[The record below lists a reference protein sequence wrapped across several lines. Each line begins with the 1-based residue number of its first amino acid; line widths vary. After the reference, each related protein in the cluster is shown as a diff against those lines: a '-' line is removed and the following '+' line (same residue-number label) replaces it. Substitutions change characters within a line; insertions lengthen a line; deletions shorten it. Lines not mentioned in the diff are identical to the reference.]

1 MHCWNNCESSAEKL
15 NRGRIESSAMKSFKT
30 YLEEAQKQYDF
41 RIKMVVPPTDEHM
54 DDMERLLSRYNLIS
68 IGTPVKI
75 SPKQD
80 AMEFR
85 DIENADVWYIDAV
98 IGIPFSAYILQQEL
112 RAALNI
118 PEKFLVVRTDHEPI
132 EVESQKMQIL
142 SLLDKMADEKGLTQ
156 KASLL
161 STDNE
166 YLDAEQPIVKDAF
179 GDKYNKKFLS
189 YLADVAASRKP
200 QEFET
205 LSSHISVKE
214 LKAARQ
220 EPTQDLADF
229 NDGHD
234 TPKPVTKSK
243 KSNKMPVDSKFLT
256 SNGNFDDDS
265 KTYFTARKN
274 RSGKTVTMSM
284 QADEIRH
291 PGKGK

>member
-1 MHCWNNCESSAEKL
+1 MHCWNNCVSSARKL
-15 NRGRIESSAMKSFKT
+15 NKRRFESGAMKSFKT

-54 DDMERLLSRYNLIS
+54 DDIERLLRRYNLVS

-75 SPKQD
+75 APKSD

-118 PEKFLVVRTDHEPI
+118 PEKFLVVRNDNEPI

-161 STDNE
+161 STDSE
-166 YLDAEQPIVKDAF
+166 YLDAEQPVVTDVF

-200 QEFET
+200 QEFQT
-205 LSSHISVKE
+205 SSSHISVKE
-214 LKAARQ
+214 LKDARQ
-220 EPTQDLADF
+220 EPSQDLADF
-229 NDGHD
+229 NDSFN
-234 TPKPVTKSK
+234 TPKPVSKAK
-243 KSNKMPVDSKFLT
+243 KSPKMPVDTKFLT
-256 SNGNFDDDS
+256 SSGNFDDDS

-274 RSGKTVTMSM
+274 RAGKTVTMSM
-284 QADEIRH
+284 QADEIRNT
-291 PGKGK
+291 GKGK

>member
-1 MHCWNNCESSAEKL
+1 
-15 NRGRIESSAMKSFKT
+15 MKSFKT

-41 RIKMVVPPTDEHM
+41 RIKMVTPPTQLHM
-54 DDMERLLSRYNLIS
+54 EEIERLLRRYHLIS
-68 IGTPVKI
+68 VGTPVKI
-75 SPKQD
+75 DPKKD

-85 DIENADVWYIDAV
+85 DIENADVYYIDVV

-112 RAALNI
+112 RAAMNI
-118 PEKFLVVRTDHEPI
+118 PEKFLVVRSDNEPI

-142 SLLDKMADEKGLTQ
+142 SLLDKMAHDKGLTQ

-161 STDNE
+161 STEPE
-166 YLDAEQPIVKDAF
+166 YLDAEQPIVKDVF

-205 LSSHISVKE
+205 SSTHISVKE
-214 LKAARQ
+214 LKAVTQ
-220 EPTQDLADF
+220 EPTQDTADF
-229 NDGHD
+229 NTDYD
-234 TPKPVTKSK
+234 TPKPVTKAK
-243 KSNKMPVDSKFLT
+243 KTNRMPIDNKFLT
-256 SNGNFDDDS
+256 TSGNFDDDS

-274 RSGKTVTMSM
+274 RAGKTVTMSM
-284 QADEIRH
+284 QADEVRR